1 MSQVRSIVALGSA
14 ALLLSST
21 ALAHV
26 GISNGPGIADSSQ
39 VLTFGVGHGCAGSDT
54 VAIEISIPEE
64 VTVTRGLVGP
74 DGFGQPVI
82 TKNDAE
88 AVTKVSWS
96 KTDAE
101 AGDDNYYQFGIR
113 IKVPN
118 TPFKTL
124 LFPAKQTCRTADGE
138 EIVADWNLSAED
150 AAAGGEHALEAPS
163 LTIMPPRKAGWNKY
177 TIEDEIEDLSI
188 FDDAQIVWLDDDA
201 YSSNEATKELIASD
215 DDVGELTEIA
225 AGSEI
230 WVKY

>member
-26 GISNGPGIADSSQ
+26 SVSGPGIADSSQ
-39 VLTFGVGHGCAGSDT
+39 VLTFGVGHGCEGSDT

-118 TPFKTL
+118 TPFKKL
-124 LFPAKQTCRTADGE
+124 LFPTKQTCRTAEGE
-138 EIVADWNLSAED
+138 EIVADWALSPEEAAE
-150 AAAGGEHALEAPS
+150 GGEHALEAPA
-163 LTIMPPRKAGWNKY
+163 LTILPPRKSGWNKY
-177 TIEDEIEDLSI
+177 TVEDKVEDLSI

>member
-1 MSQVRSIVALGSA
+1 MAQVRSIAALGSA
-14 ALLLSST
+14 ALLFSST

-26 GISNGPGIADSSQ
+26 SVSGPGIADSSQ
-39 VLTFGVGHGCAGSDT
+39 VLTFGVGHGCEGADT
-54 VAIEISIPEE
+54 VALEISIPSA
-64 VTVTRGLVGP
+64 VTTVRGLVGP

-82 TKNDAE
+82 TKDDAE
-88 AVTKVSWS
+88 VVTKVTWT
-96 KTDAE
+96 KAEAE

-118 TPFKTL
+118 TPFQTL
-124 LFPAKQTCRTADGE
+124 LFPAKQTCRTADDE
-138 EIVADWNLSAED
+138 EVIANWNLSAEE
-150 AAAGGEHALEAPS
+150 AAEGGEHALEAPS
-163 LTIMPPRKAGWNKY
+163 LTILPPRKAGWNKY
-177 TIEDEIEDLSI
+177 TIGDEIEDLSI
-188 FDDAQIVWLDDDA
+188 FDDAQIVWLNDDA

>member
-26 GISNGPGIADSSQ
+26 SITNGPGIADASQ
-39 VLTFGVGHGCAGSDT
+39 VLTFGVGHGCEGSDT

-88 AVTKVSWS
+88 FVTKVSWS

-138 EIVADWNLSAED
+138 EIIADWSLSAED
-150 AAAGGEHALEAPS
+150 AEAGGEHALAAPS
-163 LTIMPPRKAGWNKY
+163 LTILPPHKAGWNKY
-177 TIEDEIEDLSI
+177 TIEDKLEDLSV

>member
-1 MSQVRSIVALGSA
+1 MVQVRSIAALASA
-14 ALLLSST
+14 SLLLSST

-26 GISNGPGIADSSQ
+26 SVSGPGIADASQ
-39 VLTFGVGHGCAGSDT
+39 ILTFGVGHGCEGADT
-54 VAIEISIPEE
+54 VALEVSIPKE
-64 VTVTRGLVGP
+64 VTTVRGLVGP

-88 AVTKVSWS
+88 LVTKVTWT

-118 TPFKTL
+118 TPFETL
-124 LFPAKQTCRTADGE
+124 LFPAKQTCRDADGE
-138 EIVADWNLSAED
+138 EIIADWALSAEE
-150 AAAGGEHALEAPS
+150 AAEGGDHALEAPS
-163 LTIMPPRKAGWNKY
+163 LTILPPRKNGWNKY
-177 TIEDEIEDLSI
+177 TVEDKLEDLSI
-188 FDDAQIVWLDDDA
+188 FDDAQIVWSGDDA
-201 YSSNEATKELIASD
+201 YSSNEATQELIASD
-215 DDVGELTEIA
+215 DDVGELTKIA

>member
-1 MSQVRSIVALGSA
+1 MSQVRSVAVIGSA
-14 ALLLSST
+14 ALLFSST

-26 GISNGPGIADSSQ
+26 SLGDQKGIADASQ
-39 VLTFGVGHGCAGSDT
+39 VLTFGVGHGCDGADT
-54 VAIEISIPEE
+54 VALEISIPEE

-74 DGFGQPVI
+74 GGFGQPVI

-88 AVTKVSWS
+88 LVTKVAWS

-138 EIVADWNLSAED
+138 EIIADWALSPEE

-163 LTIMPPRKAGWNKY
+163 LTILPPRKSGWNKF
-177 TIEDEIEDLSI
+177 EVDGKIEDLSI

-230 WVKY
+230 WIKY